1 MKITLEGEPEELRRF
16 MTPGK
21 LEEVIKAGLIKD
33 QPQEPLSLVRA
44 RQGIEAV
51 TNNARKALYYI
62 CKGAPQIPYASV
74 ASSVGVN
81 PQTLGGFMSSYG
93 HSAPWIQSLVERN
106 NDAGFYRIKQ
116 EVADILLEALRL
128 YWEENPEDALQ
139 TASVSD

>member
-16 MTPGK
+16 MNPGK
-21 LEEVIKAGLIKD
+21 LEEVLESGLMGD
-33 QPQEPLSLVRA
+33 EPQEPLSLARA
-44 RQGIEAV
+44 RRGIEAV
-51 TNNARKALYYI
+51 TNNARRALYYI
-62 CKGAPQIPYASV
+62 CKGAPQISFASV

-93 HSAPWIQSLVERN
+93 HSAPWIQSLIERN

-128 YWEENPEDALQ
+128 YWEEHPEDALQ
-139 TASVSD
+139 TASVAD